1 MAGGCNNYPVNVHV
15 YFIIYVSL
23 SVWYFLKEFKRK
35 HRQMLLVGEE
45 MQKNLTLT
53 PVIIVTCNLLVRM
66 MLGYMAPTSRWYM
79 MGFSSLLGQSLN
91 MDRLSMMSAHT
102 SSKFVTS
109 SIGIF
114 SSTSIA
120 CFIVLST
127 LSIRFWNASGTY
139 MYVLINFNIFSTFSI
154 PLFLWK
160 SCLQKMFSAEFSL
173 LQSI

>member
-1 MAGGCNNYPVNVHV
+1 M
-15 YFIIYVSL
+15 
-23 SVWYFLKEFKRK
+23 K
-35 HRQMLLVGEE
+35 
-45 MQKNLTLT
+45 KNLTLT

-154 PLFLWK
+154 PLSEKVASKKCFLQNFHCYK
-160 SCLQKMFSAEFSL
+160 AFKDFKENNYYY
-173 LQSI
+173 